1 MKSISR
7 ITRKFFYTLLFL
19 VPTSVFS
26 EASDY
31 NMRVG
36 VTEVSE
42 EIFDLHML
50 IMWICVWI
58 GVVVFGIMFWSL
70 WKYRKSSGAIAAKF
84 DDHYWLEIGWTVAA
98 TVILIGMAIPSTS
111 VMIKAYDDTEGD
123 INIMVTG
130 YQWKWQYT
138 YLEEGVSF
146 FSNLATSQEEIDNA
160 LPKGEFYLSEVDEPL
175 VIPINKRIRFLITGN
190 DVIHSWWVPDFAVKQ
205 DAVPGFINTAW
216 TNVPKPGIYRGACT
230 ELCGLKHAFMPV
242 VVRAVEQEEYEA
254 WIIEK
259 IALAEAEKLLTEKVW
274 TKAELIER
282 GQGVYLKNC
291 VACHQANGQGLPPVF
306 PSLEGSQ
313 IVMRD
318 KARNIEI
325 LMEGVQGAAMQA
337 FSKQLSEVDIASVIT
352 YTRDSWS
359 NGKNGDGEIVVPKDI
374 VDYKNR
380 AKL

>member
-7 ITRKFFYTLLFL
+7 ITGKFFYTLLFL
-19 VPTSVFS
+19 VPTLALS

-31 NMRVG
+31 NMPVG

-70 WKYRKSSGAIAAKF
+70 WKYRKSTGAIAAKF
-84 DDHYWLEIGWTVAA
+84 DDHFWLEIGWTIAA
-98 TVILIGMAIPSTS
+98 TVILVGMAIPSTS

-130 YQWKWQYT
+130 YQWKWQYK
-138 YLEEGVSF
+138 YLEDDVSF

-160 LPKGEFYLSEVDEPL
+160 LPKGEFYLSEVDEQL

-259 IALAEAEKLLTEKVW
+259 IALAEAEKLLTEKIW

-291 VACHQANGQGLPPVF
+291 VACHQTNGQGLPPVF
-306 PSLEGSQ
+306 PSLDGSQ
-313 IVMRD
+313 IVMGN
-318 KARNIEI
+318 KATNIEI

-337 FSKQLSEVDIASVIT
+337 FSNQLSEVDIASVIT
-352 YTRDSWS
+352 YTRQSWS

-374 VDYKNR
+374 VDYNNKAN
-380 AKL
+380 L

>member
-7 ITRKFFYTLLFL
+7 ITGKFFYTLLFL

-31 NMRVG
+31 NMPIG

-138 YLEEGVSF
+138 YLEDGVSF
-146 FSNLATSQEEIDNA
+146 FSNLSTSQEEIDNA
-160 LPKGEFYLSEVDEPL
+160 IPKGEFYLSEVDEPL

-274 TKAELIER
+274 TKAELVER

-359 NGKNGDGEIVVPKDI
+359 NGKNGDGEIVVPMDI